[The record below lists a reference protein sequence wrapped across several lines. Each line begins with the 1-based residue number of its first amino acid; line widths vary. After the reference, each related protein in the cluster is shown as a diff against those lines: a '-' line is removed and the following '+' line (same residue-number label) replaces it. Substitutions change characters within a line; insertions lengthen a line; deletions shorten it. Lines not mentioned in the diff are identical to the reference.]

1 MTTLPFCVERDVTI
15 RATPETV
22 FRFFTNSEYWAR
34 WWGAGSTIDPRAGG
48 RVLIR
53 FPGDNEA
60 SGEVLEIAPHERLVF
75 TYGYSNGQ
83 LIPPGGSRVTIV
95 LEEIADGTR
104 VRLTHDVADA
114 AARDPHVQGWRFE
127 MALFSVAVADVV
139 NAGATAAVDT
149 WLRGVVAS
157 RHWRDRAD
165 AERGGG
171 PDRHLPRWFSNI
183 AGIADL
189 LPHLAA
195 ARTFMPGI
203 SLKRIGDV
211 RHCQGTA
218 LADWVAIAADG
229 AERSRGTNVFVFGP
243 TGKIESVTGL
253 WARHPGSVAQKAL
266 KFTISNC
273 KL

>member
-48 RVLIR
+48 QVLIR

-60 SGEVLEIAPHERLVF
+60 SGEVLEIEPHERLVF

-114 AARDPHVQGWRFE
+114 AAREPHIQGWRFE

-139 NAGATAAVDT
+139 NAGAAAVVDT
-149 WLRGVVAS
+149 WFEAWSHPDTGATERMLSEVAAPTVTF
-157 RHWRDRAD
+157 RDR
-165 AERGGG
+165 
-171 PDRHLPRWFSNI
+171 FSNI
-183 AGIADL
+183 ASIGDL

-195 ARTFMPGI
+195 ARQFMPGI
-203 SLKRIGDV
+203 SLKRVGDV

-218 LADWVAIAADG
+218 LADWVAMASDG

-253 WARHPGSVAQKAL
+253 WAHHPGSVAQKV
-266 KFTISNC
+266 
-273 KL
+273 

>member
-60 SGEVLEIAPHERLVF
+60 SGEVLEIEPHERLVF

-149 WLRGVVAS
+149 WLEAWSHPDSGAIERMLSEVAAPTVTF
-157 RHWRDRAD
+157 RDR
-165 AERGGG
+165 
-171 PDRHLPRWFSNI
+171 FSNL
-183 AGIADL
+183 AGIADV

-195 ARTFMPGI
+195 TRTFMPGI
-203 SLKRIGDV
+203 SLKRTGDV

-253 WARHPGSVAQKAL
+253 WERHPGAGG
-266 KFTISNC
+266 
-273 KL
+273 